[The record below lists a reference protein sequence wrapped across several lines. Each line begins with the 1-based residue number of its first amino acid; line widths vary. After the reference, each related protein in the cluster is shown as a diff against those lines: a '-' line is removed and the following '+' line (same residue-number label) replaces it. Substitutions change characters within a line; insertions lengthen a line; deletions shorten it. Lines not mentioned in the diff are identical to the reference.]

1 MTLRWAA
8 AFLFCFGPIVAASDW
23 PQWRGPE
30 GQGHA
35 HTTGLPLHWSETNN
49 VTWKTPVPG
58 RGWSSPVIESNQIW
72 MTTAFESPAEPEDA
86 ERRLKADTGKQPL
99 TVLEEVGLHAVCVD
113 KATGRLL
120 HNIELLRVKE
130 PQWVHQLNSYA
141 SPTPVIEEGRLY
153 CHFGTFGTACVD
165 TGAGAVLWTNCEHRL
180 MHENGPG
187 STPMLWRDL
196 LIFHCDGSDVQYIT
210 ALDKR
215 SGKTVWKT
223 ARSGEMNKN
232 PQLKKS
238 YGTPLLVEI
247 QGKPQLMSPAADWLY
262 AYDPATGRELSKMSY
277 GALGFSISARPVTGH
292 GLIYMSTGF
301 MRPELLAI
309 RADSAAGPEIAWR
322 FGKGVPNVPS
332 PLLVGDELY
341 FVSDAGGMLTC
352 LDARTGAE
360 QYRER
365 LGGNFSAS
373 PVFADGK
380 IYISSREGRTSV
392 LAPGRSFKR
401 LAENQ
406 LDGQLMASAAV
417 VDGALFLR
425 TDKALYR
432 IEQKRK

>member
-49 VTWKTPVPG
+49 VTWKTPIPG

-72 MTTAFESPAEPEDA
+72 LTTAFETPAKPEDA

-99 TVLEEVGLHAVCVD
+99 TVLEEVRLHAICVD
-113 KATGRLL
+113 KASGRLL

-141 SPTPVIEEGRLY
+141 SPTPVIEGGRLY
-153 CHFGTFGTACVD
+153 CHFGAFGTACVD
-165 TGAGAVLWTNCEHRL
+165 TGTGRVLWTNREHEI

-187 STPMLWRDL
+187 STPMLWREL
-196 LIFHCDGSDVQYIT
+196 LIFHCDGSDVQYIA

-238 YGTPLLVEI
+238 YGTPLVVEI
-247 QGKPQLMSPAADWLY
+247 QGKPQLMSPAANWLY
-262 AYDPATGRELSKMSY
+262 AYDPATGRELSRMSY
-277 GALGFSISARPVTGH
+277 GTLGFSISARPVTGH

-341 FVSDAGGMLTC
+341 FVSDAGGMVTC

-432 IEQKRK
+432 IEQKGK

>member
-8 AFLFCFGPIVAASDW
+8 AFLFCFGPIVTASDW

-49 VTWKTPVPG
+49 VTWKTPIPG

-72 MTTAFESPAEPEDA
+72 MTTAFESPAKPEDV

-99 TVLEEVGLHAVCVD
+99 TVLEEVRLHAVCVD

-120 HNIELLRVKE
+120 HNIELLRVRE

-141 SPTPVIEEGRLY
+141 SPTPVIGGGRLY
-153 CHFGTFGTACVD
+153 CHFGAFGTACVD
-165 TGAGAVLWTNCEHRL
+165 TGTGRVLWTNREHEI

-196 LIFHCDGSDVQYIT
+196 LIFHCDGSDVQYIA

-238 YGTPLLVEI
+238 YGTPLVVEI

-341 FVSDAGGMLTC
+341 FVSDAGGMVTC

-432 IEQKRK
+432 IEQKGK

>member
-1 MTLRWAA
+1 MTMRWVT
-8 AFLFCFGPIVAASDW
+8 AFLFCFGSTLAASDW

-35 HTTGLPLHWSETNN
+35 HTSGLPLRWSETNN
-49 VTWKTPVPG
+49 VTWKTTIPG

-72 MTTAFESPAEPEDA
+72 MTTAFESPAKPEDA

-99 TVLEEVGLHAVCVD
+99 TVLEEVRLHAVCVD
-113 KATGRLL
+113 KPSGRLL
-120 HNIELLRVKE
+120 HNIELLRVHE

-141 SPTPVIEEGRLY
+141 SPTPVIEKGRLY
-153 CHFGTFGTACVD
+153 CHFGDFGTACVD
-165 TGAGAVLWTNCEHRL
+165 TGTGRVLWTNREHHL

-187 STPMLWRDL
+187 STPMLWGDL
-196 LIFHCDGSDVQYIT
+196 LVFHCDGSDVQYIA

-215 SGKTVWKT
+215 SGRTVWKT
-223 ARSGEMNKN
+223 ERSGAMNQN

-238 YGTPLLVEI
+238 YGTPLVVEI
-247 QGKPQLMSPAADWLY
+247 QGKPQLFSPAADWLY
-262 AYDPATGRELSKMSY
+262 AYDPATGRELSKLSY
-277 GALGFSISARPVTGH
+277 GVLGFSISARPVAGH

-309 RADSAAGPEIAWR
+309 RADSAAGPEVAWR
-322 FGKGVPNVPS
+322 YGKGVPNVPS

-341 FVSDAGGMLTC
+341 FVSDAGGMVTC

-380 IYISSREGRTSV
+380 IYLFSREGITSV

-406 LDGQLMASAAV
+406 LDGRLMASAAI

-425 TDKALYR
+425 TDRALYR
-432 IEQKRK
+432 IEQRNK